1 MVIAIALMR
10 QIYYVVGFFSIIIIM
25 ANEKKKETVCD
36 KTQVNLQFYDA
47 MLIVHA
53 QWHGD

>member
-1 MVIAIALMR
+1 M
-10 QIYYVVGFFSIIIIM
+10 
-25 ANEKKKETVCD
+25 EKKKEIVCD